1 MSVKSHIGRLGVILA
16 LGIAAAELFI
26 MVSPFAGLFFT
37 SLRYESLLGVFSQSG
52 LTAWLDGFFLNHS
65 VVTTSPLLEGHR
77 WIGRWLF
84 ALGIWGFVLCAL
96 QVYGNKI
103 FRRGIAHGLLYR
115 YVRHPQ
121 YLCLAVAGWGLLIKW
136 PRFLLLGVWV
146 TMLFLYAGL
155 ARFEELRMT
164 ARFGDAYVQYKASK
178 GAFLPGSPVHRLF
191 EATFGKLRPSF
202 LGWGAAY
209 VFCLALAFSAG
220 FGLLAMTRA
229 SSAIVFKP
237 DQHMVVISAWPK
249 PDRWMHEAVDTAL
262 QDQQVSDRLNEAR
275 RGSPVIATILPPQY
289 NMLGMYYKRG
299 STSHLTM
306 QSFSLQKLHRIAF
319 RIALRHLLPVK
330 SSFWENFMG
339 EDPDKYNGAV
349 KIVFSRVEK
358 PYKTT
363 LPLAESLDAG
373 VRMTPLVVATLLPS
387 TKQIVGVI
395 VPPPQNNWGP
405 QVVMPFL

>member
-1 MSVKSHIGRLGVILA
+1 MSATSHIGRLGAILV
-16 LGIAAAELFI
+16 LGIAALELLI

-37 SLRYESLLGVFSQSG
+37 SLRYESVLGVLSQSG

-65 VVTTSPLLEGHR
+65 VTTTSIVLEGQR

-84 ALGIWGFVLCAL
+84 ALGIWGFVICAL

-103 FRRGIAHGLLYR
+103 FRRGIARGLLYR
-115 YVRHPQ
+115 FVRHPQ
-121 YLCLAVAGWGLLIKW
+121 YLCLAVAGWGLLTKW

-164 ARFGDAYVQYKASK
+164 ARFGDAYLQYKASK

-191 EATFGKLRPSF
+191 EATFGKLRPRF
-202 LGWGAAY
+202 LGWAVAY
-209 VFCLALAFSAG
+209 VVCLALAFSAG
-220 FGLLAMTRA
+220 FGLLTMTRA

-237 DQHMVVISAWPK
+237 DHHMVVISAWPK
-249 PDRWMHEAVDTAL
+249 PDDWINEAVETAL
-262 QDQQVSDRLNEAR
+262 QSKQVSDRINVAR
-275 RGSPVIATILPPQY
+275 RGSPVVATILPPLY
-289 NMLGMYYKRG
+289 AMRGMYYKRG
-299 STSHLTM
+299 LATDLTM
-306 QSFSLQKLHRIAF
+306 QSFSFRKLRRIF
-319 RIALRHLLPVK
+319 RRHLLPVK
-330 SSFWENFMG
+330 DYSWETFMG
-339 EDPDKYNGAV
+339 VDPEDYRPV
-349 KIVFSRVEK
+349 KIVFSRAEK

-373 VRMTPLVVATLLPS
+373 IRMTPLVVVSFLPS
-387 TKQIVGVI
+387 TKKVFGVI
-395 VPPPQNNWGP
+395 IPLPQNIWGP

>member
-1 MSVKSHIGRLGVILA
+1 MSATSQIGRLSAILA
-16 LGIAAAELFI
+16 LGIAAAELLI
-26 MVSPFAGLFFT
+26 MISPFAGLFFT
-37 SLRYESLLGVFSQSG
+37 SLKYESLLGVLSQNG

-65 VVTTSPLLEGHR
+65 VVTTSPVLEGQR
-77 WIGRWLF
+77 WIGNYLF

-103 FRRGIAHGLLYR
+103 FRRGIARGLLYR
-115 YVRHPQ
+115 FVRHPQ
-121 YLCLAVAGWGLLIKW
+121 YLCLAVAGWGLLTKW

-164 ARFGDAYVQYKASK
+164 KRFGDAYVQYKASK

-191 EATFGKLRPSF
+191 ETTFGKLRPRF
-202 LGWGAAY
+202 LGWVAAY
-209 VFCLALAFSAG
+209 VVCLALAFSAG

-237 DQHMVVISAWPK
+237 DHHIVVISAWPK
-249 PDRWMHEAVDTAL
+249 PDGWMHDVVAAAL
-262 QDQQVSDRLNEAR
+262 QDERVSDRLNESR
-275 RGSPVIATILPPQY
+275 QGSPVIATILPPQY
-289 NMLGMYYKRG
+289 PMIGMYYKRG
-299 STSHLTM
+299 STYHLTV
-306 QSFSLQKLHRIAF
+306 QSFSFQRLC
-319 RIALRHLLPVK
+319 RIALRHLLPVEGV
-330 SSFWENFMG
+330 FWENFMG
-339 EDPDKYNGAV
+339 EDPDKYYEAV
-349 KIVFSRVEK
+349 KIVFSRAKK

-373 VRMTPLVVATLLPS
+373 VRMTPLVVATFLPS
-387 TKQIVGVI
+387 TKQMVGVI